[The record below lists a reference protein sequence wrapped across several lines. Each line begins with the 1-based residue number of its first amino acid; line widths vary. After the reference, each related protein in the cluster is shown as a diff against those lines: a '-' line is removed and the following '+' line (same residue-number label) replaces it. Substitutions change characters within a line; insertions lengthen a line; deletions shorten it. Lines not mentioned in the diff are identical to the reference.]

1 MENFNTK
8 KKKSTGSVKLKS
20 STANFL
26 LNVSILLLAVVI
38 IYMGYSIYLKVSHRK
53 ADESAGHNTQAA
65 SDIIQAEVL
74 NGSGV
79 SGVADKFTDF
89 MRTNNFDV
97 VKTGNYISSDVDES
111 MVISRTEN
119 MANAYKVAKALHIK
133 NENVIQQLNKDYFL
147 DVSVVVG
154 RDYFN
159 LAPYK

>member
-1 MENFNTK
+1 MENFKTK
-8 KKKSTGSVKLKS
+8 KKKSPGSKSLKS
-20 STANFL
+20 SSANL
-26 LNVSILLLAVVI
+26 ILNVSILLLTVVI
-38 IYMGYSIYLKVSHRK
+38 IYMGYSIYLKLSHRT
-53 ADESAGHNTQAA
+53 ADEDAAHSTKAA

-89 MRTNNFDV
+89 LRANNFDV

-147 DVSVVVG
+147 DVTVVAG